1 MEYKVDRAINKIYG
15 KLKGEK
21 AMVRVPSLSRVLIIP
36 SEKDYKKGFFKRF
49 FVVRYDSAEV
59 VEVDFDFYSN
69 KLSELPV
76 GIYSSTSFKW
86 YLNSSNLPSTR
97 LLVEVTPQSINENTV
112 FKESKKMPQLLN
124 TLKDF
129 AQFVS

>member
-1 MEYKVDRAINKIYG
+1 MEYKMDSSINSIYG

-36 SEKDYKKGFFKRF
+36 SEKDYKKGFFKRY
-49 FVVRYDSAEV
+49 FVVRYDSSEV
-59 VEVDFDFYSN
+59 VEVNFDFYTN
-69 KLSELPV
+69 KLSDLPS
-76 GIYSSTSFKW
+76 GIYSFTSFKW
-86 YLNSSNLPSTR
+86 YLNSSNLPSIK
-97 LLVEVTPQSINENTV
+97 LLGEVSAKSINENTV

-129 AQFVS
+129 AEFVS